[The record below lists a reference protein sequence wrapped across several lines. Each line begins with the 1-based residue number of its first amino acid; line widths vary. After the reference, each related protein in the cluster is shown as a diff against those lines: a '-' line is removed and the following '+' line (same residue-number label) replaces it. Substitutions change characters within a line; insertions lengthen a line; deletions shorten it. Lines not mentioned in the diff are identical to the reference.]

1 MHAMTVRTIPAS
13 DAHVRTA
20 RAFLSHAAVIR
31 EFGIGALLIIGGVG
45 GIVLSLAVTQRAF
58 VGVFIGVGACV
69 AVAMG
74 IFRLF
79 SAHSGRAVTRQFS
92 SKLSGVLE
100 RREVVEVQLDIDRA
114 FLAPSID
121 DDAPALVLTDG
132 QGGGLYINS
141 QELYELEENL
151 PPDAEP
157 EDPDSI
163 EDDESPIRI
172 PRRIRAV
179 LSARSG
185 MILELTGEGEP
196 IIAAPGPGT
205 EPFDFS
211 AVDET
216 NFQAVV
222 LPTSRTAKAWA
233 QLLSAGA

>member
-1 MHAMTVRTIPAS
+1 MPAMTVRTIPAS

-31 EFGIGALLIIGGVG
+31 EFGIGTLLIIGGVG
-45 GIVLSLAVTQRAF
+45 GIALSLAVTQRAF

-92 SKLSGVLE
+92 SKLAGVLE
-100 RREVVEVQLDIDRA
+100 RREVVEVRLDIARA

-132 QGGGLYINS
+132 QGGGVYINS
-141 QELYELEENL
+141 QELYELEESL
-151 PPDAEP
+151 PPEP

-163 EDDESPIRI
+163 EDDESPLRI

-185 MILELTGEGEP
+185 VILELTGEGEP
-196 IIAAPGPGT
+196 ITAAPGPGT

-211 AVDET
+211 GVDET

-222 LPTSRTAKAWA
+222 LPTSRTAKAWT
-233 QLLSAGA
+233 QLLSAGG

>member
-1 MHAMTVRTIPAS
+1 MPAMIVRTIPATE
-13 DAHVRTA
+13 AHVRTA
-20 RAFLSHAAVIR
+20 RAFLSHSGVIR

-45 GIVLSLAVTQRAF
+45 GIALSLAVTQRAF

-74 IFRLF
+74 LFRLL
-79 SAHSGRAVTRQFS
+79 SAHAGRAVTREFS
-92 SKLSGVLE
+92 SSLSGVLE
-100 RREVVEVQLDIDRA
+100 RREVIEIQLDIARA

-141 QELYELEENL
+141 QELYELEESL
-151 PPDAEP
+151 PPEP

-163 EDDESPIRI
+163 EDDESPLRI

-185 MILELTGEGEP
+185 TILELTGEGEP
-196 IIAAPGPGT
+196 ISAAPGPGT

-211 AVDET
+211 GVDET

-222 LPTSRTAKAWA
+222 LPAKGTGKAWA
-233 QLLSAGA
+233 GLLSATG